1 MTVLNCDVK
10 NCYFNKSSKCCK
22 DGIQIGGTDATIM
35 DATYCEDFRELTV
48 WQIQLSIVTAVRK
61 QKWT

>member
-22 DGIQIGGTDATIM
+22 DGIQIEVQM
-35 DATYCEDFRELTV
+35 P
-48 WQIQLSIVTAVRK
+48 QLWMPHIVK
-61 QKWT
+61 ILEKN